1 MNEWLNKRFKEY
13 LLVVIEASAMYR
25 VIIFKNKVMTY
36 VLGGILAVNWTP
48 THLFLTMQVET
59 LHHTES
65 SGDAQ
70 ETQARDYELK
80 FVEN

>member
-36 VLGGILAVNWTP
+36 VLGGILAVN
-48 THLFLTMQVET
+48 
-59 LHHTES
+59 
-65 SGDAQ
+65 
-70 ETQARDYELK
+70 
-80 FVEN
+80 